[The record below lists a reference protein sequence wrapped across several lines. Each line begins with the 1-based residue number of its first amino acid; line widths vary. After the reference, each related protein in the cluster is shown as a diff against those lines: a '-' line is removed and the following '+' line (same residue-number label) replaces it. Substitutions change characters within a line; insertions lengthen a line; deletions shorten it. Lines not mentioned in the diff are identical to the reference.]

1 MIDSLRELQFILY
14 FLKPYRLRVVLAA
27 VALVI
32 AAATVLSFGQ
42 GLQLLIDR
50 GFSGADPAVLNHLL
64 VLLLGLVVL
73 AAIAIGT
80 RFYLVTWLG
89 ERISTDIR
97 RTVFDH
103 VLKLSPAFFE
113 TTRTGDLLSRLTAD
127 AILLETV
134 IGSSASLALRNLL
147 LFIGGSVMLMV
158 TNPKLTLLVML
169 GVPLVLFPIVYYGRR
184 VRRLSR
190 QSQDRLADVSAYADE
205 ALHSIRTVQAFCHEE
220 VDRARFADRLA
231 LAFATA
237 RRRIQQRALLTGL
250 VIVLVFGSIGIVLWI
265 GGHDVLAGRSTAGE
279 LSAFLF
285 YAILVA
291 TSVGAISEVWGDV
304 QRAAGAAER
313 LVELL
318 AVQPDIVAPV
328 SPIPLPNPGIGTL
341 RFRRICFHYPSRPD
355 TAALEDFSM
364 TVEPGERLAIV
375 GPSGAGKTTVFNLL
389 LRFYDPQAGCITLDG
404 IDLRAADPSE
414 VRKRIGLVPQD
425 PVIFGANAWENIRY
439 GRPEAKEA
447 EVRATAEAAFATEFL
462 EQLPQGFNTFLGER
476 GVRLSGG
483 QRQRIAI
490 ARAILRD
497 PRVLLLDEA
506 LSALDAESEQM
517 VQMALEKLMVDRTTL
532 IIAHRLA
539 TVLKADRIVVLDR
552 GRIVACGSHAQLMS
566 QGGLYARLAALQF
579 DHFKAS
585 KEAESVHNTYV
596 GP

>member
-1 MIDSLRELQFILY
+1 MIHSLRELQFILY

-32 AAATVLSFGQ
+32 AAVTVLSFGQ

-64 VLLLGLVVL
+64 ILLLGLVVL
-73 AAIAIGT
+73 AAIAVGT

-97 RTVFDH
+97 HTVFDH

-205 ALHSIRTVQAFCHEE
+205 VLHSIRTVQAFCHEE

-318 AVQPDIVAPV
+318 AVQPDIVAPL
-328 SPIPLPNPGIGTL
+328 SPIPLPNPGMGAL

-439 GRPEAKEA
+439 GRPEAREA
-447 EVRATAEAAFATEFL
+447 EVRAAAEATFATEFL
-462 EQLPQGFNTFLGER
+462 EQLPQGFKS
-476 GVRLSGG
+476 LSGKNIYDKVKG
-483 QRQRIAI
+483 
-490 ARAILRD
+490 
-497 PRVLLLDEA
+497 
-506 LSALDAESEQM
+506 
-517 VQMALEKLMVDRTTL
+517 
-532 IIAHRLA
+532 
-539 TVLKADRIVVLDR
+539 
-552 GRIVACGSHAQLMS
+552 
-566 QGGLYARLAALQF
+566 
-579 DHFKAS
+579 
-585 KEAESVHNTYV
+585 
-596 GP
+596 